1 MYIRIVEITA
11 PTKLQLNIFLD
22 YLKVTHFPK
31 NLEQGQM
38 NAKVFKVNEVSAFVI
53 AEFEDKKSADKI
65 KMMNNSEINELKT
78 MGLVKMVG
86 RDYIMQEGDI
96 AYFIKGQ

>member
-53 AEFEDKKSADKI
+53 AEFEDKLSVLEKHFGTKSK
-65 KMMNNSEINELKT
+65 EVIN
-78 MGLVKMVG
+78 G
-86 RDYIMQEGDI
+86 
-96 AYFIKGQ
+96 

>member
-1 MYIRIVEITA
+1 MYIRIIEITA

-65 KMMNNSEINELKT
+65 KVMNNSEINELKT

>member
-31 NLEQGQM
+31 NLEQGQI

-65 KMMNNSEINELKT
+65 KVMNNSEINELKT
-78 MGLVKMVG
+78 TLKV
-86 RDYIMQEGDI
+86 RSFEGPLKYLLD
-96 AYFIKGQ
+96 

>member
-22 YLKVTHFPK
+22 YLKATHFPT

-53 AEFEDKKSADKI
+53 AEFNDKKSADKI

-78 MGLVKMVG
+78 TLKV
-86 RDYIMQEGDI
+86 RSFEGPLEYLLD
-96 AYFIKGQ
+96 

>member
-22 YLKVTHFPK
+22 YLKISHFRK
-31 NLEQGQM
+31 NLERGQM
-38 NAKVFKVNEVSAFVI
+38 SANVFKVNEISAFVI

-65 KMMNNSEINELKT
+65 KMMNNAEINELKST
-78 MGLVKMVG
+78 LKV
-86 RDYIMQEGDI
+86 RSFEGPIEYSLD
-96 AYFIKGQ
+96 